1 MDELQRI
8 ISLLQHANKTIVEAM
23 KLMEFL
29 VGEKIKKG
37 KDE

>member
-8 ISLLQHANKTIVEAM
+8 ISLLQQANKTIVEAM